1 MVLSSGGGGG
11 VVGVRVFFLF
21 RISTDNSYSVVER
34 FSRRMSLRS
43 AEQMSDTD
51 GRSYRRAFWH
61 NQRTRKRLEEEERKR
76 RDDAADRRLN
86 PTVPGLPQVVPPGKT
101 RTNPWTDESVLDL
114 WTNLTRKL
122 PGIDPDGSLSLS
134 QFVRILDVGGALI
147 KGRFEVPFPDL
158 PVQQLTTSDAV
169 ADSLANRNY
178 VVKLWNLVSDQG
190 QGKFNAESLRSY
202 LVTPLEN
209 PLGLKVIATNA
220 RLSTLPALNLLV

>member
-1 MVLSSGGGGG
+1 
-11 VVGVRVFFLF
+11 
-21 RISTDNSYSVVER
+21 
-34 FSRRMSLRS
+34 MSLRS
-43 AEQMSDTD
+43 AVHDTG

-61 NQRTRKRLEEEERKR
+61 NQRTRKRLEEERKR

-86 PTVPGLPQVVPPGKT
+86 PKVPGLPQVVPPGKT

-114 WTNLTRKL
+114 WTNLTFRKL

-134 QFVRILDVGGALI
+134 QFVRLLDVGGVLI

-178 VVKLWNLVSDQG
+178 VVKLWNMVSDQG
-190 QGKFNAESLRSY
+190 QGKFDLEALQSF
-202 LVTPLEN
+202 LVTPLED

>member
-1 MVLSSGGGGG
+1 
-11 VVGVRVFFLF
+11 
-21 RISTDNSYSVVER
+21 
-34 FSRRMSLRS
+34 MSLRS
-43 AEQMSDTD
+43 AEHDTD

-61 NQRTRKRLEEEERKR
+61 NQRTLRRLAEERKR

-101 RTNPWTDESVLDL
+101 RTNPWTDESATEL
-114 WTNLTRKL
+114 W
-122 PGIDPDGSLSLS
+122 ISLSSL
-134 QFVRILDVGGALI
+134 VPILDPVSGVSIGQFIRALDAGGASI
-147 KGRFEVPFPDL
+147 KGRFRVPFPNL
-158 PVQQLTTSDAV
+158 TVQSDA
-169 ADSLANRNY
+169 ATANPLANRNY

-202 LVTPLEN
+202 LVTPLED

>member
-1 MVLSSGGGGG
+1 
-11 VVGVRVFFLF
+11 
-21 RISTDNSYSVVER
+21 
-34 FSRRMSLRS
+34 MSLRS
-43 AEQMSDTD
+43 AEHDTD

-61 NQRTRKRLEEEERKR
+61 NQRTRKRLEEERKR

-86 PTVPGLPQVVPPGKT
+86 PKVPGLPQVVPPGKT

-114 WTNLTRKL
+114 WTNLTFRKL

-134 QFVRILDVGGALI
+134 QFVRLLDVGGVLI

-178 VVKLWNLVSDQG
+178 VVKLWNMVSDQG
-190 QGKFNAESLRSY
+190 QGKFDLEALQSF
-202 LVTPLEN
+202 LVTPLED